1 MITMKY
7 SNLALSSL
15 LIENFYLCVTPSYK
29 QTNEQI
35 LQATLSHGFTTFC
48 RCYSWHLTSSKK
60 PINFVQTD
68 IADRKVIPIK
78 ISDQIAP

>member
-1 MITMKY
+1 MYKTKLDLKPQAKILPTNFDVHFCY
-7 SNLALSSL
+7 L
-15 LIENFYLCVTPSYK
+15 LQNIYEMLK
-29 QTNEQI
+29 
-35 LQATLSHGFTTFC
+35 
-48 RCYSWHLTSSKK
+48 SWHLTSSKK